1 MNGRT
6 FYQSGYVSG
15 SEAVDSAASENGT
28 TVSGP
33 DSVVD
38 GPHIPHFT
46 PFSRAI
52 LIWTTARR
60 GDPDSMTMNNMRI
73 DASVSGVNFRP

>member
-1 MNGRT
+1 MNGRI
-6 FYQSGYVSG
+6 FSQSGYVPG
-15 SEAVDSAASENGT
+15 SEAVDSAGSESGT
-28 TVSGP
+28 PVSGS
-33 DSVVD
+33 DSVAD
-38 GPHIPHFT
+38 GPPVSCLT